1 MASITLGEIA
11 AGGAAF
17 LVYRNLY
24 CRSDQKA
31 EVEAREAVDVELE
44 RRIADIKAAG
54 GANPVIITNL
64 QKTLA
69 ANGVSLAIP
78 PGIGNDPAAVQ
89 AFLSLAADRLRERV
103 AALPTYRAPDS
114 RISYRPDTRPYKF
127 DGWRTVWGTE
137 TGALPQGDR
146 LIS

>member
-1 MASITLGEIA
+1 MTSITLGEIA
-11 AGGAAF
+11 AGGAAY

-24 CRSDQKA
+24 ERGDKKA
-31 EVEAREAVDVELE
+31 KDDERETVDVELE

-69 ANGVSLAIP
+69 VNGVGLAIP

-103 AALPTYRAPDS
+103 ASLPTYRAPDS